1 MPYIAW
7 LETWDVGMRERH
19 SDRQARVVWDV
30 FPRMDGNSFINYHLL
45 LLHST
50 RKRGQLGPLS
60 GSLHWS
66 NLRLESSR
74 GKLEGAPLP
83 EEKGLVEFS
92 QRSWT
97 DAFKTR
103 RNQETQTENLKTGHR
118 AGGCFS
124 SLMPCFPLIH
134 WITPQGLIYS
144 LLTKQL
150 SGL

>member
-1 MPYIAW
+1 
-7 LETWDVGMRERH
+7 MRERQ
-19 SDRQARVVWDV
+19 SDREARVMWDV

-83 EEKGLVEFS
+83 EEKGRVNGEG
-92 QRSWT
+92 RW
-97 DAFKTR
+97 DWGR
-103 RNQETQTENLKTGHR
+103 RG
-118 AGGCFS
+118 GGCVGD
-124 SLMPCFPLIH
+124 I
-134 WITPQGLIYS
+134 
-144 LLTKQL
+144 K
-150 SGL
+150 